1 VKALVENGGSLMASF
16 NSSLISL
23 ADAVKEKLFFN
34 IPIYQRLYVWGNEQ
48 VNTLLSD
55 LWQAYTEKQEIF
67 FLGGTLAIERQVD
80 EEKVLDLIDGQQ
92 RFTTLWLASMQWG
105 CELEDFCF
113 DKSDVAKKHRISF
126 SIRPAVTEYFYR
138 KINGEE
144 PGNIPQVSQMTAA
157 LEVIS
162 SFRSN
167 LKPVPNDEEFAWF
180 IKFINENVK
189 LVLTTVPPD
198 TDLNKLFE
206 VINNRGAQLQHHEIL
221 KARLL
226 QLIEV
231 NDRERYSQIWEACS
245 VMNDYVERS
254 LKNACKV
261 DVLSLYEKEESL
273 AKADCVLRSL
283 EKSSDEMQPMS
294 LEAILKDSPLVNLKE
309 KLSDLEEDEMP
320 ANVASIISFSM
331 LLQHT
336 LRIFLMRKERQDIS
350 KISDKHLIRIFEDSW
365 LKRESSP
372 PSSDV
377 VKDFIK
383 LLWEVRYQFDMW
395 VVKWVFDEE
404 EKYHSIRSIY
414 IINPNKDKKNLQRNS
429 EGTHL
434 SLTLLQ
440 SMLYHSQE
448 MVTQYWLTPFLNYL
462 LNEPKDSV
470 KPEIYLRH
478 LDNHLLSSVSSDNKP
493 MIARTRF
500 FLENPWHEMELIQAE
515 VALSQKF
522 DNGVQY
528 PHYWFY
534 KLEYVLYLALKQ
546 ENAQHEW
553 IRDFRITAKNSVEH
567 IAPQSLFS
575 SNKEFPLHDFG
586 NLALVSR
593 SLNSELSNKSF
604 VEKRAH
610 FIDSHHKKG
619 TSLKL
624 EYVYQNECWAG
635 EEIQKHQND
644 MIEKMQA
651 YFDESTINEV

>member
-1 VKALVENGGSLMASF
+1 MTGF
-16 NSSLISL
+16 NSELIYL
-23 ADAVKEKLFFN
+23 AKIVEEKIFFN

-55 LWQAYTEKQEIF
+55 IWQAYTEGEEIF
-67 FLGGTLAIERQVD
+67 FLGGTLAVQREGD
-80 EEKVLDLIDGQQ
+80 TGKVLDLIDGQQ
-92 RFTTLWLASMQWG
+92 RFTTLWLASMQWRG
-105 CELEDFCF
+105 ELEAFCF

-157 LEVIS
+157 LEVIG
-162 SFRSN
+162 SFKSN
-167 LKPVPNDEEFAWF
+167 LKPVPNDEEFAGF

-189 LVLTTVPPD
+189 LVLTTVPSD

-226 QLIEV
+226 QLIDDE
-231 NDRERYSQIWEACS
+231 REGYSQIWEACS

-254 LKNACKV
+254 LKNACNV

-273 AKADCVLRSL
+273 AKAESILDSL
-283 EKSSDEMQPMS
+283 QKSSEDMKPVS
-294 LEAILKDSPLVNLKE
+294 LKEILEDKSEVNLTGKTC
-309 KLSDLEEDEMP
+309 DIEEDEMP

-336 LRIFLMRKERQDIS
+336 LRIFLMRKKNSDIS
-350 KISDKHLIRIFEDSW
+350 KISDRHLIKIFEQSW
-365 LKRESSP
+365 LKSE
-372 PSSDV
+372 PSSDE
-377 VKDFIK
+377 VKEFIK
-383 LLWEVRYQFDMW
+383 LLWDVRYQFDKW

-404 EKYHSIRSIY
+404 EKYHSIRSFN
-414 IINPNKDKKNLQRNS
+414 INSNKGKKYLQRS
-429 EGTHL
+429 TEGSQP

-462 LNEPKDSV
+462 VTQKDSSN
-470 KPEIYLRH
+470 PEGYLRH
-478 LDNHLLSSVSSDNKP
+478 LDNHLFSSVSLSDNLSL
-493 MIARTRF
+493 IERTHI
-500 FLENPWHEMELIQAE
+500 FLVEPWKEMELIQAE
-515 VALSQKF
+515 DALNQKF

-546 ENAQHEW
+546 ENSQHEW

-567 IAPQSLFS
+567 VASQNSFS
-575 SNKEFPLHDFG
+575 TDKEFPLHDFG

-593 SLNSELSNKSF
+593 SLNSEFSDKSF
-604 VEKRAH
+604 GEKRQQ
-610 FIDSHHKKG
+610 FIYNHHKKG
-619 TSLKL
+619 VSLKL
-624 EYVYQNECWAG
+624 EYIYQNEVWTG
-635 EEIQKHQND
+635 EEIQKHQKN
-644 MIEKMQA
+644 MIDKMQA
-651 YFDESTINEV
+651 YFDNPMSYQ